1 MRQAQGHEDGWK
13 RLLTIEDRFEL
24 RSIGLVLAPEPEL
37 HAVVGG
43 RGEAELRRPDG
54 SRALVDLEMLYSFP
68 VPTPPVRRWT
78 VLLRGLSAADVP
90 LGTEVWLP
98 AARFPSGA

>member
-1 MRQAQGHEDGWK
+1 MRQAQGHEDGWR
-13 RLLTIEDRFEL
+13 RLLTVEDRFEL

-54 SRALVDLEMLYSFP
+54 SRALVDLELLYVSRSDP
-68 VPTPPVRRWT
+68 ARSAVDGAPA
-78 VLLRGLSAADVP
+78 GLSAADVP